1 MVEGRGAGST
11 GALGVLKDT
20 LGCASHM
27 VVVAGVSTQ
36 TAGREHKEAPY
47 LVSPMVEANG
57 AYLKVALK
65 GPRAAHRCV
74 KGMVVGRGVFLREV
88 GSVLRVFMAELA
100 SALRMEGANAVQC
113 QGVPRVLVVAPIAV

>member
-1 MVEGRGAGST
+1 M
-11 GALGVLKDT
+11 LKDS
-20 LGCASHM
+20 LGCVSRM
-27 VVVAGVSTQ
+27 EVVAGVSTP
-36 TAGREHKEAPY
+36 TAVREHKEAPCFA
-47 LVSPMVEANG
+47 SPMVEANG
-57 AYLKVALK
+57 VYSKAVLK
-65 GPRAAHRCV
+65 GLRAAHHSA